1 MSLKSREKSVQRQ
14 PERQDNIFTK
24 QKAAAAIAKRWT
36 KDYLYA
42 ALFFAA
48 LTVLLAVLV
57 KDSPEDLRNFWCT
70 APLLA
75 AVILWFL
82 LGFLRRYCF
91 LHTMEKVPFSS
102 TEKRTLVCARV
113 RMVICP
119 ASRFVSKI
127 VGLMLIAQDGKKYRY
142 ILPQAEVACRETRQR
157 WKRQYAG
164 QKLLCTCYSGTANIE
179 SVVLLEQSAT

>member
-57 KDSPEDLRNFWCT
+57 KDSPEDMKNFWI
-70 APLLA
+70 AMPILA
-75 AVILWFL
+75 AVVLWL
-82 LGFLRRYCF
+82 LIGFLWRYRF
-91 LHTMEKVPFSS
+91 LRTMEKVPFSS
-102 TEKRTLVCARV
+102 TEKSAFVCSRV
-113 RMVICP
+113 RVVACP
-119 ASRFVSKI
+119 TSRFAGEI
-127 VGLMLIAQDGKKYRY
+127 VGLVLIAQDGEKYRY
-142 ILPQAEVACRETRQR
+142 ILPQAEAAGRETRQR
-157 WKRQYAG
+157 WKRQYVG

-179 SVVLLEQSAT
+179 SVVCLERAQ

>member
-57 KDSPEDLRNFWCT
+57 KDSPEDMKTFWIAMPILAAFGSASAPA
-70 APLLA
+70 APLLKRCSGSTKR
-75 AVILWFL
+75 VLPSSDGIFCRKMPYS
-82 LGFLRRYCF
+82 FHSPDIIF
-91 LHTMEKVPFSS
+91 NFS
-102 TEKRTLVCARV
+102 
-113 RMVICP
+113 
-119 ASRFVSKI
+119 
-127 VGLMLIAQDGKKYRY
+127 
-142 ILPQAEVACRETRQR
+142 
-157 WKRQYAG
+157 KRQN
-164 QKLLCTCYSGTANIE
+164 SG
-179 SVVLLEQSAT
+179 LP

>member
-57 KDSPEDLRNFWCT
+57 KDSPEDMKNFWI
-70 APLLA
+70 AMPILA
-75 AVILWFL
+75 AVVLWL
-82 LGFLRRYCF
+82 LIGFLWRYRF
-91 LHTMEKVPFSS
+91 FRS
-102 TEKRTLVCARV
+102 
-113 RMVICP
+113 MV
-119 ASRFVSKI
+119 
-127 VGLMLIAQDGKKYRY
+127 
-142 ILPQAEVACRETRQR
+142 
-157 WKRQYAG
+157 
-164 QKLLCTCYSGTANIE
+164 
-179 SVVLLEQSAT
+179 